1 MRKVMVME
9 WKFGDGI
16 KPFLADKGEAVFHEF
31 GCDFMEMNDGNV
43 NYSTAIVEWPDGT
56 VENVPA
62 RNIRFLDVVAA

>member
-9 WKFGDGI
+9 WKDG
-16 KPFLADKGEAVFHEF
+16 AWVDKGEAIFHQF

-43 NYSTAIVEWPDGT
+43 NYSTAIIEWPDGT

>member
-9 WKFGDGI
+9 WKDGA
-16 KPFLADKGEAVFHEF
+16 LVDKGEAIFHQF

-43 NYSTAIVEWPDGT
+43 NYSTAIVECPDGT

>member
-1 MRKVMVME
+1 MRKVMVRE
-9 WKFGDGI
+9 WKDGE
-16 KPFLADKGEAVFHEF
+16 LADKGEAIFHQF

-62 RNIRFLDVVAA
+62 RNIRFLDAVAE